1 MEAFWFWTVVDPSLF
16 AASPDVFCPVLCLIM
31 IVDYF
36 FTVYCGFGGLYSS
49 SSGKRSADYFLFQAG
64 LVIGMLVFSINCLV
78 ILLILFA
85 VIFLISGLKSTGAVF
100 YGLNALRSSA
110 VFSVMKL
117 CCNIFDLCD

>member
-1 MEAFWFWTVVDPSLF
+1 MVDPSLF
-16 AASPDVFCPVLCLIM
+16 AASPDVFCPVLSLI
-31 IVDYF
+31 IIDYCV

-49 SSGKRSADYFLFQAG
+49 SSSGKRSADNFFFQAG
-64 LVIGMLVFSINCLV
+64 RVIGMLVFSINCLV

-100 YGLNALRSSA
+100 FGLNALRSSA

-117 CCNIFDLCD
+117 YCNLFDLCD

>member
-1 MEAFWFWTVVDPSLF
+1 MEAFWTVIDPSLF
-16 AASPDVFCPVLCLIM
+16 AASPDVFCPVLCLI
-31 IVDYF
+31 IIDYYF
-36 FTVYCGFGGLYSS
+36 FTVYYGFGGLYSS

-64 LVIGMLVFSINCLV
+64 LLTGMLVFSINCLV

-85 VIFLISGLKSTGAVF
+85 VIFLMSGFKSTGAVF

-117 CCNIFDLCD
+117 CCNLCD